1 MSTQPLLKV
10 EHLTM
15 RFGGLV
21 AINDLSFD
29 VHKGDITALIGPNGA
44 GKTTVFNC
52 ITGFYKPTEG
62 MMTLTHADGSHYLL
76 ERMPDFRI
84 AAQAKVARTFQN
96 IRLFTG
102 MTVLENA
109 LVGAHRHFK
118 SSLLDL
124 IFQSSRM
131 RDEEAQWIA
140 EAAGELEF
148 VGIAKY
154 RDTMASTLP
163 YGHQR
168 RLEIARA
175 LLAKPELLLLDEPM
189 AGMNSAEKD
198 QLAQIITRVR
208 QRGITILLIEHDMQV
223 IRQLSDRVA
232 VLHHGETLTEGTVK
246 DVFNH
251 SAVKEAYLGRAA

>member
-1 MSTQPLLKV
+1 MMELLKV
-10 EHLTM
+10 EGLTV

-21 AINDLSFD
+21 AIKNVNLSIAT
-29 VHKGDITALIGPNGA
+29 GSIQALIGPNGA
-44 GKTTVFNC
+44 GKSTFVNAL
-52 ITGFYKPTEG
+52 TGMVRSSGGTIVLNGKALHDQKP
-62 MMTLTHADGSHYLL
+62 HQ
-76 ERMPDFRI
+76 I
-84 AAQAKVARTFQN
+84 VAAGICRTFQN
-96 IRLFTG
+96 IRLFGG

-118 SSLLDL
+118 SSMLDL
-124 IFQSSRM
+124 VFQSSRM
-131 RDEEAQWIA
+131 KDEEAQWIA
-140 EAAGELEF
+140 EAAEELEF

-175 LLAKPELLLLDEPM
+175 LLSKPELLLLDEPM

-208 QRGITILLIEHDMQV
+208 QRGITILLIEHDMQI

-232 VLHHGETLTEGTVK
+232 VLHHGETLTEGTVN

-251 SAVKEAYLGRAA
+251 IAVKEAYLGRAA